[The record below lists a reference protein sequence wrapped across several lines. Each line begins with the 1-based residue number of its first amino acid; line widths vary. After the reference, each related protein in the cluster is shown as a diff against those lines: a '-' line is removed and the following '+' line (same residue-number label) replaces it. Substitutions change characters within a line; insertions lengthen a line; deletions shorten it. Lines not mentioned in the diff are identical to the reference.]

1 MIAALIIGR
10 QVIDCGHFVDVKK
23 NILYS
28 SLTNKTFQLLHK
40 KIKKEILYEI
50 YNKTMDIFLALPIYT
65 LLGAFLLQR
74 IIYVYLNGL
83 ISEMLFLLITII
95 PSIAIIIYISV
106 YNKSLEEYG
115 FHLHKP
121 IIQLFC
127 GIVLY
132 VFMGIFFRFTF
143 LSPPPFSEAL
153 RNIIAK
159 FDRINIAN
167 FFYIFNMLL
176 NVLTEEILW
185 RGFVLTFLSK
195 KSNNFFA
202 IFITSVFFGLMHFPV
217 TYSFTQVINTCIISI
232 LYCSLRTFFPDKFSI
247 LSLTVTHF
255 LWNVALY

>member
-1 MIAALIIGR
+1 MKSTTKQWI
-10 QVIDCGHFVDVKK
+10 F
-23 NILYS
+23 
-28 SLTNKTFQLLHK
+28 
-40 KIKKEILYEI
+40 
-50 YNKTMDIFLALPIYT
+50 FLALPIYT

-167 FFYIFNMLL
+167 FFYIFNML
-176 NVLTEEILW
+176 
-185 RGFVLTFLSK
+185 
-195 KSNNFFA
+195 
-202 IFITSVFFGLMHFPV
+202 
-217 TYSFTQVINTCIISI
+217 Q
-232 LYCSLRTFFPDKFSI
+232 
-247 LSLTVTHF
+247 
-255 LWNVALY
+255 

>member
-1 MIAALIIGR
+1 MKSTTKQWI
-10 QVIDCGHFVDVKK
+10 F
-23 NILYS
+23 
-28 SLTNKTFQLLHK
+28 
-40 KIKKEILYEI
+40 
-50 YNKTMDIFLALPIYT
+50 FLALPIYT

-106 YNKSLEEYG
+106 YNESIEEYG

-143 LSPPPFSEAL
+143 L
-153 RNIIAK
+153 

-167 FFYIFNMLL
+167 FFYILNMLL

>member
-1 MIAALIIGR
+1 MKSTTKQWI
-10 QVIDCGHFVDVKK
+10 F
-23 NILYS
+23 
-28 SLTNKTFQLLHK
+28 
-40 KIKKEILYEI
+40 
-50 YNKTMDIFLALPIYT
+50 FLALPIYT

-185 RGFVLTFLSK
+185 RGFVLTFLAK
-195 KSNNFFA
+195 KLNNFFA

-232 LYCSLRTFFPDKFSI
+232 LYCSLRTFSLINLAFSHLQLLI
-247 LSLTVTHF
+247 FFGMWLSIKIYF
-255 LWNVALY
+255 

>member
-1 MIAALIIGR
+1 MKSTTKQWI
-10 QVIDCGHFVDVKK
+10 F
-23 NILYS
+23 
-28 SLTNKTFQLLHK
+28 
-40 KIKKEILYEI
+40 
-50 YNKTMDIFLALPIYT
+50 FLALPIYT

-132 VFMGIFFRFTF
+132 VFMGIFFRFT

-195 KSNNFFA
+195 KLNNFFA

-247 LSLTVTHF
+247 L
-255 LWNVALY
+255 WNVALY

>member
-1 MIAALIIGR
+1 
-10 QVIDCGHFVDVKK
+10 
-23 NILYS
+23 
-28 SLTNKTFQLLHK
+28 
-40 KIKKEILYEI
+40 
-50 YNKTMDIFLALPIYT
+50 MDIFLSSPNLYSFRCVFIAKNYLCIFEWSYFRNAL
-65 LLGAFLLQR
+65 
-74 IIYVYLNGL
+74 
-83 ISEMLFLLITII
+83 LLITII

-185 RGFVLTFLSK
+185 RGFVLTFCQR
-195 KSNNFFA
+195 N
-202 IFITSVFFGLMHFPV
+202 
-217 TYSFTQVINTCIISI
+217 QIIS
-232 LYCSLRTFFPDKFSI
+232 LLFLLLLFSLD
-247 LSLTVTHF
+247 
-255 LWNVALY
+255 

>member
-1 MIAALIIGR
+1 MKSTTKQWI
-10 QVIDCGHFVDVKK
+10 F
-23 NILYS
+23 
-28 SLTNKTFQLLHK
+28 
-40 KIKKEILYEI
+40 
-50 YNKTMDIFLALPIYT
+50 FLALPIYT

-143 LSPPPFSEAL
+143 LSPPPFSSEAL

-202 IFITSVFFGLMHFPV
+202 IFITSVFFWIDAFSCYLFFYTGYLIHVLFPFYIV
-217 TYSFTQVINTCIISI
+217 
-232 LYCSLRTFFPDKFSI
+232 L
-247 LSLTVTHF
+247 
-255 LWNVALY
+255 

>member
-1 MIAALIIGR
+1 MKSPTKQWI
-10 QVIDCGHFVDVKK
+10 F
-23 NILYS
+23 
-28 SLTNKTFQLLHK
+28 
-40 KIKKEILYEI
+40 
-50 YNKTMDIFLALPIYT
+50 FLALPIYT

-95 PSIAIIIYISV
+95 PSIAIMIYISV
-106 YNKSLEEYG
+106 YNESLEEYG

-127 GIVLY
+127 GIILY

-153 RNIIAK
+153 GNIITK
-159 FDRINIAN
+159 FDLINIDN
-167 FFYIFNMLL
+167 FFYILNMLL

-195 KSNNFFA
+195 KLN
-202 IFITSVFFGLMHFPV
+202 IFPVIIITSILFGLVHYPVFF
-217 TYSFTQVINTCIISI
+217 SFAHIINSC
-232 LYCSLRTFFPDKFSI
+232 I
-247 LSLTVTHF
+247 LSIVYCYLRIHSPEKFGVFSLAITHF
-255 LWNVALY
+255 LWDLALH

>member
-1 MIAALIIGR
+1 MKSTTKQWI
-10 QVIDCGHFVDVKK
+10 F
-23 NILYS
+23 
-28 SLTNKTFQLLHK
+28 
-40 KIKKEILYEI
+40 
-50 YNKTMDIFLALPIYT
+50 FLALPIYT

-217 TYSFTQVINTCIISI
+217 TYSFTHVINTCIISI

>member
-1 MIAALIIGR
+1 MKSTTKQWI
-10 QVIDCGHFVDVKK
+10 F
-23 NILYS
+23 
-28 SLTNKTFQLLHK
+28 
-40 KIKKEILYEI
+40 
-50 YNKTMDIFLALPIYT
+50 FLALPIYT

-195 KSNNFFA
+195 KLNNFFA

-232 LYCSLRTFFPDKFSI
+232 LYCSLRTFSLINLAFSHLQLLI
-247 LSLTVTHF
+247 FFGMWLSIKIYF
-255 LWNVALY
+255 

>member
-1 MIAALIIGR
+1 MKSTTKQWI
-10 QVIDCGHFVDVKK
+10 F
-23 NILYS
+23 
-28 SLTNKTFQLLHK
+28 
-40 KIKKEILYEI
+40 
-50 YNKTMDIFLALPIYT
+50 FLALPIYT

-153 RNIIAK
+153 RNIIANRRLRNATS
-159 FDRINIAN
+159 RINTA
-167 FFYIFNMLL
+167 FFNY
-176 NVLTEEILW
+176 
-185 RGFVLTFLSK
+185 K
-195 KSNNFFA
+195 KQ
-202 IFITSVFFGLMHFPV
+202 ITPHRIWYNRVDEKL
-217 TYSFTQVINTCIISI
+217 
-232 LYCSLRTFFPDKFSI
+232 
-247 LSLTVTHF
+247 
-255 LWNVALY
+255 

>member
-1 MIAALIIGR
+1 MKSTTKQWI
-10 QVIDCGHFVDVKK
+10 F
-23 NILYS
+23 
-28 SLTNKTFQLLHK
+28 
-40 KIKKEILYEI
+40 
-50 YNKTMDIFLALPIYT
+50 FLALPIYT

-195 KSNNFFA
+195 KSNNFF
-202 IFITSVFFGLMHFPV
+202 IKKICGRNICNISEKVFRCKRYCYLFK
-217 TYSFTQVINTCIISI
+217 TC
-232 LYCSLRTFFPDKFSI
+232 
-247 LSLTVTHF
+247 
-255 LWNVALY
+255 

>member
-1 MIAALIIGR
+1 M
-10 QVIDCGHFVDVKK
+10 
-23 NILYS
+23 
-28 SLTNKTFQLLHK
+28 
-40 KIKKEILYEI
+40 
-50 YNKTMDIFLALPIYT
+50 
-65 LLGAFLLQR
+65 
-74 IIYVYLNGL
+74 NGL

-95 PSIAIIIYISV
+95 PSIAIMIYISV
-106 YNKSLEEYG
+106 YNESLEEYG

-127 GIVLY
+127 GIILY

-153 RNIIAK
+153 GNIITK
-159 FDRINIAN
+159 FDLINIDN
-167 FFYIFNMLL
+167 FFYILNMLL

-185 RGFVLTFLSK
+185 RGFVLTFLLK

-255 LWNVALY
+255 LWNVSLY

>member
-1 MIAALIIGR
+1 MKSTTKQWI
-10 QVIDCGHFVDVKK
+10 F
-23 NILYS
+23 
-28 SLTNKTFQLLHK
+28 
-40 KIKKEILYEI
+40 
-50 YNKTMDIFLALPIYT
+50 FLALPIYT

-127 GIVLY
+127 GSVLY

-195 KSNNFFA
+195 KLNNFFA

>member
-1 MIAALIIGR
+1 
-10 QVIDCGHFVDVKK
+10 
-23 NILYS
+23 
-28 SLTNKTFQLLHK
+28 
-40 KIKKEILYEI
+40 
-50 YNKTMDIFLALPIYT
+50 
-65 LLGAFLLQR
+65 
-74 IIYVYLNGL
+74 
-83 ISEMLFLLITII
+83 MLFLLITII

-176 NVLTEEILW
+176 N
-185 RGFVLTFLSK
+185 

>member
-1 MIAALIIGR
+1 MKSTTKQWI
-10 QVIDCGHFVDVKK
+10 F
-23 NILYS
+23 
-28 SLTNKTFQLLHK
+28 
-40 KIKKEILYEI
+40 
-50 YNKTMDIFLALPIYT
+50 FLALPIYT

-159 FDRINIAN
+159 FDQINIAN

-217 TYSFTQVINTCIISI
+217 TYSFTQVINTCIISLI
-232 LYCSLRTFFPDKFSI
+232 NLAFSHLQLLIFFGMWLSI
-247 LSLTVTHF
+247 KIYF
-255 LWNVALY
+255 

>member
-1 MIAALIIGR
+1 MKSPTKQWI
-10 QVIDCGHFVDVKK
+10 F
-23 NILYS
+23 
-28 SLTNKTFQLLHK
+28 
-40 KIKKEILYEI
+40 
-50 YNKTMDIFLALPIYT
+50 FLALPIYT

-95 PSIAIIIYISV
+95 PSIAIMIYISA
-106 YNKSLEEYG
+106 YHESLEEYG
-115 FHLHKP
+115 FHFHKP

-153 RNIIAK
+153 GNIITK
-159 FDRINIAN
+159 FDLINIDN
-167 FFYIFNMLL
+167 FFYILNMLL

-185 RGFVLTFLSK
+185 RGFVLTFLLK

-255 LWNVALY
+255 LWNVSLY

>member
-1 MIAALIIGR
+1 MKSTTKQWI
-10 QVIDCGHFVDVKK
+10 F
-23 NILYS
+23 
-28 SLTNKTFQLLHK
+28 
-40 KIKKEILYEI
+40 
-50 YNKTMDIFLALPIYT
+50 FLALPIYT

-202 IFITSVFFGLMHFPV
+202 IFITSVFFGCIFLLLILLHRLLIHVLFPFYIV
-217 TYSFTQVINTCIISI
+217 
-232 LYCSLRTFFPDKFSI
+232 L
-247 LSLTVTHF
+247 
-255 LWNVALY
+255 

>member
-1 MIAALIIGR
+1 MKSTTKQWI
-10 QVIDCGHFVDVKK
+10 F
-23 NILYS
+23 
-28 SLTNKTFQLLHK
+28 
-40 KIKKEILYEI
+40 
-50 YNKTMDIFLALPIYT
+50 FLALPIYT

-195 KSNNFFA
+195 KLNNFFA
-202 IFITSVFFGLMHFPV
+202 IFITSVFFGLVHFPV

-232 LYCSLRTFFPDKFSI
+232 LYCSLRTFSLINLAFSHLQLLI
-247 LSLTVTHF
+247 FFGMWLSIKIYF
-255 LWNVALY
+255 

>member
-1 MIAALIIGR
+1 MKSTTKQWI
-10 QVIDCGHFVDVKK
+10 F
-23 NILYS
+23 
-28 SLTNKTFQLLHK
+28 
-40 KIKKEILYEI
+40 
-50 YNKTMDIFLALPIYT
+50 FLALPIYT

-195 KSNNFFA
+195 KLNNFLSNILKCKSDEVYTKIEKLLDQIIARKPLHEYGMKEEEIESFA
-202 IFITSVFFGLMHFPV
+202 KTVEE
-217 TYSFTQVINTCIISI
+217 TQQRLLNQSYVKLTWQQMAEIYKE
-232 LYCSLRTFFPDKFSI
+232 LY
-247 LSLTVTHF
+247 
-255 LWNVALY
+255 

>member
-1 MIAALIIGR
+1 MKSTTKQWI
-10 QVIDCGHFVDVKK
+10 F
-23 NILYS
+23 
-28 SLTNKTFQLLHK
+28 
-40 KIKKEILYEI
+40 
-50 YNKTMDIFLALPIYT
+50 FLALPIYT

-159 FDRINIAN
+159 FDQINIAN

-217 TYSFTQVINTCIISI
+217 TYSFTQVINTCLFSLINLAFSHLQLLIFFGMWLSI
-232 LYCSLRTFFPDKFSI
+232 KIYF
-247 LSLTVTHF
+247 
-255 LWNVALY
+255 